1 MKKNIFLMIAAF
13 AASPLMGQDAQQ
25 IANSLSIPEVKAG
38 ARQLPMPSASGAQIK
53 LLGADYE
60 ELINSK
66 GKISPVISD
75 TPVNV
80 SFKVTKDGKEAV
92 SKDYEIMLQ
101 APGAVQGNPK
111 PRIIPE
117 ILQWKGGQGE
127 YKLGKTVTVA
137 CPDKGLAQMFV
148 ADLEDVLGRKVKLAA
163 PGAKAD
169 ISFSALKGGSL
180 GKEGYR
186 LQVSKDGVRIGA
198 ATPTGLFWGTRTLLQ
213 MLRQTPGSV
222 PCGTAVDFPRYQLRG
237 FMLDVART
245 PYPLSYL
252 KDVIRT
258 MAWYKMNDLHLV
270 INNNYIFHEHYVDNG
285 HDPFKESYAAFRL
298 ESKMK
303 GKDGTP
309 LTAKDIFYT
318 KKEFSDLASYA
329 KKYGVNIVPE
339 FDTPGHALS
348 FTRLRPDL
356 IYKGPMN
363 HEKRRCEML
372 DAANPETIDLVSKV
386 FDEYMLKDPKLGRPV
401 FADCGVVHVGAD
413 EFYGD
418 KEDYRH
424 FANAVLSHAL
434 KRGYTPRIWGS
445 LSAKPGKTPVVSKGV
460 QMNLWSTGWMKAWE
474 AVNQGYDVINTN
486 DGALYI
492 VPFAGYYRM
501 DRNHK
506 GLYDNWIPNR
516 IGNETLPSGHPQL
529 LGGTFAVWND
539 ETDIMHTG
547 YAPYDIWG
555 IISGSM
561 DVLSQKLWGTAK
573 APDTFEQ
580 HRELV
585 SSIGNAPRTNPLHKW
600 KDGQPFTVKP
610 STLPHKLDKPA
621 LGPNYRLTMELEL
634 KAAPEGKE
642 QVLLSAP
649 EGELL
654 AVMKDGTVG
663 FRRDDSLEFSF
674 GAKLPVGKKVK
685 VEIVG
690 EPEKTSL
697 LLDGEP
703 AGTAVLKSFSDKTKN
718 FSDEFKH
725 RPKVHRSTFI
735 LPLKE
740 LGSSFQGK
748 VFHLNVQPQ

>member
-1 MKKNIFLMIAAF
+1 MTD
-13 AASPLMGQDAQQ
+13 Q
-25 IANSLSIPEVKAG
+25 
-38 ARQLPMPSASGAQIK
+38 
-53 LLGADYE
+53 
-60 ELINSK
+60 
-66 GKISPVISD
+66 
-75 TPVNV
+75 T
-80 SFKVTKDGKEAV
+80 
-92 SKDYEIMLQ
+92 
-101 APGAVQGNPK
+101 
-111 PRIIPE
+111 PE
-117 ILQWKGGQGE
+117 INYNQ
-127 YKLGKTVTVA
+127 
-137 CPDKGLAQMFV
+137 
-148 ADLEDVLGRKVKLAA
+148 
-163 PGAKAD
+163 PGDTDRPNDQTEPPA
-169 ISFSALKGGSL
+169 SATS
-180 GKEGYR
+180 
-186 LQVSKDGVRIGA
+186 A
-198 ATPTGLFWGTRTLLQ
+198 
-213 MLRQTPGSV
+213 
-222 PCGTAVDFPRYQLRG
+222 TAVDKNVYDETQIQVLEGLEAVRKRPGMYIGSTDFRGLHHCVYEIVDNAIDEALAGYCTDINVFLHKDGSCEVRDNGRG
-237 FMLDVART
+237 FPVG
-245 PYPLSYL
+245 
-252 KDVIRT
+252 I
-258 MAWYKMNDLHLV
+258 H
-270 INNNYIFHEHYVDNG
+270 
-285 HDPFKESYAAFRL
+285 
-298 ESKMK
+298 
-303 GKDGTP
+303 
-309 LTAKDIFYT
+309 
-318 KKEFSDLASYA
+318 
-329 KKYGVNIVPE
+329 
-339 FDTPGHALS
+339 
-348 FTRLRPDL
+348 
-356 IYKGPMN
+356 
-363 HEKRRCEML
+363 
-372 DAANPETIDLVSKV
+372 
-386 FDEYMLKDPKLGRPV
+386 PKLGRPV

-445 LSAKPGKTPVVSKGV
+445 LSTKPGKTPVVSKGV
-460 QMNLWSTGWMKAWE
+460 QMNLWNTGWMRAWE

-506 GLYDNWIPNR
+506 GLYNNWIPNR

-529 LGGTFAVWND
+529 LGGTFSVWND

-600 KDGQPFTVKP
+600 KDAQPFTVKP
-610 STLPHKLDKPA
+610 SSLPQKLDKPA

-634 KAAPEGKE
+634 TAAPEGKE

-703 AGTAVLKSFSDKTKN
+703 AGTAVLKNFSDKSKDFPDN
-718 FSDEFKH
+718 FKH

-748 VFHLNVQPQ
+748 VFHMNVQPL